1 MPAGTAL
8 FTETWPGANGTAW
21 PDVFS
26 SATSS
31 ASTVVDT
38 DTGHGRIKTTGA
50 PLFSYLDYGIS
61 LYDTGTN
68 RNLEIAFEFQWG
80 ATTEQYMDISWRRS
94 TVNDSNQGDAP
105 NDGYCLEMQPATA
118 AGWWLQKQTAGA
130 GATVASG
137 PNLTMAALTPYAAR
151 IRVIGQTIRIKVWA
165 GTLSSGEPAA
175 WGIDFVDDNW
185 PEVIAT
191 DHYVSIGC
199 LGGGAA
205 GPDIWFDNL
214 TIQTYTE
221 PVLSLLGSTTSV
233 AVLGTTA
240 VALTGNA
247 LPQVGDTIIVCGTRD
262 NIINDP
268 ATGDTATDA
277 SGNTYT
283 RPGALA
289 SPAGTSTAGAG
300 VVGVML
306 ASTLTTA
313 WTSGAKTVTW
323 AHPSVTSRSM
333 TVLWIGRTTGYRAS
347 SAGTGGGTAGT
358 ASATTGAGTP
368 ATDDIVVGM
377 TAFENSG
384 TQTETIDADTTNGT
398 WSSPQTRAF
407 SGSSATAAT
416 ALTFSKTITQWK
428 RLTAGGAQTYN
439 TTNSVTLSVD
449 TVSIVAAFVAAVFA
463 ATATRRVPAY
473 PRSAQIMANYF

>member
-1 MPAGTAL
+1 MPAGSTL
-8 FTETWPGANGTAW
+8 FADTWPGANGAAW
-21 PDVFS
+21 
-26 SATSS
+26 SATSTATS
-31 ASTVVDT
+31 IGTTIDT
-38 DTGHGRIKTTGA
+38 DTGHGRVKLTGA
-50 PLFSYLDYGIS
+50 HVGAYLDWGVAY
-61 LYDTGTN
+61 YDTLTN
-68 RNLEIAFEFQWG
+68 RNIEIAFEFQWV
-80 ATTEQYMDISWRRS
+80 TTAEQYIDIGFRRS
-94 TVNDSNQGDAP
+94 LTASSGDGAAP
-105 NDGYCLEMQPATA
+105 NDGYTLEMQPGVAN
-118 AGWWLQKQTAGA
+118 GWWLNKWTAGA
-130 GATVASG
+130 TTTVATG
-137 PNLTMAALTPYAAR
+137 TALTMAATTTYAVR
-151 IRVIGQTIRIKVWA
+151 IRAIGQTIRIKVWA
-165 GTLSSGEPAA
+165 GTLSSGEPAT

-185 PEVIAT
+185 PEALAT
-191 DHYVSIGC
+191 AHYASVGA
-199 LGGGAA
+199 LGGSA
-205 GPDIWFDNL
+205 GGTDLWFDNL

-221 PVLSLLGSTTSV
+221 PVLSLVGSTTSV
-233 AVLGTTA
+233 AALGTTA

-283 RPGALA
+283 RLGALA
-289 SPAGTSTAGAG
+289 SPAGTSTAAAG

-313 WTSGAKTVTW
+313 WTAGAKTVTW
-323 AHPSVTSRSM
+323 AHPSVTSRAM
-333 TVLWIGRTTGYRAS
+333 TVLWIGRTTGYRATS
-347 SAGTGGGTAGT
+347 VGTGGGTAGT

-368 ATDDIVVGM
+368 ATDDLVVGM

-449 TVSIVAAFVAAVFA
+449 AVSIVAAFVAAVFA
-463 ATATRRVPAY
+463 GAATGRLPVY
-473 PRSAQIMANYF
+473 PRSAQIAANYY